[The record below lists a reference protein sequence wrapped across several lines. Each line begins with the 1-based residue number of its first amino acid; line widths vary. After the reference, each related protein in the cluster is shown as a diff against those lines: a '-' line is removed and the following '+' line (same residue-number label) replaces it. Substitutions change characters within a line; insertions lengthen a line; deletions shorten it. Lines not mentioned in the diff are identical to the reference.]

1 MDVKTPW
8 NREVKF
14 SVFLFDFHRINLYI
28 YNCSRCS
35 QLKETDK
42 EKKTSGKQQKS
53 KKKKKRETL
62 TKMAQLCPLLEQ

>member
-1 MDVKTPW
+1 
-8 NREVKF
+8 
-14 SVFLFDFHRINLYI
+14 
-28 YNCSRCS
+28 
-35 QLKETDK
+35 LKETDK